1 MATLLL
7 NWGVVRG
14 EREVHAENR
23 HQAILRKLREE
34 GSLRVSDFAAEL
46 GVSPV
51 TVRRDVEILA
61 DRGLVARVHGGA
73 MLPDTWAETAPTGT
87 APGARASGAGTP
99 GAGAAGRQRVIGLIV
114 PSADYYYPEVIKG
127 AREAAAAHNL
137 RLVLDISGYDAG
149 EERTQVERMIGDG
162 VDGLLVVPSGPRG
175 WYEELPVPV
184 VIVERRPEADEVA
197 GIDHVLSDHVHG
209 ARLAV
214 RHLAEAGRRHLV
226 LLVRGTS
233 PTAQW
238 IIEGFE
244 AGVRAAGLEAP
255 RTTSV
260 LDLGDAGHGS
270 PEYDTPVEALLD
282 AAAEGRVDAVIA
294 HPDNEAL
301 ALLRRLR
308 ARSIPVPGKVAI
320 VSYDDEV
327 AGLADIPLSAIAP
340 AKREVGAAA
349 VELVVRRLDQP
360 DAPRHRLFVL
370 PQLRARSS
378 SGG

>member
-1 MATLLL
+1 MA
-7 NWGVVRG
+7 
-14 EREVHAENR
+14 VHAEHR
-23 HQAILRKLREE
+23 HQAILRRLREE

-73 MLPDTWAETAPTGT
+73 MLPETWAETATSEA
-87 APGARASGAGTP
+87 APVTP
-99 GAGAAGRQRVIGLIV
+99 SRGRERVVGLIV

-127 AREAAAAHNL
+127 AREAAAARNV
-137 RLVLDISGYDAG
+137 RLVLDISGYDAD
-149 EERTQVERMIGDG
+149 EERAQAERMIGDG

-197 GIDHVLSDHVHG
+197 GIDHVVSDHVHG

-214 RHLAEAGRRHLV
+214 RHLVEAGRRRLV

-244 AGVRAAGLEAP
+244 AGVRAAGLDA
-255 RTTSV
+255 RSTSV
-260 LDLGDAGHGS
+260 LDIADTGS
-270 PEYDTPVEALLD
+270 PERDGLVEQLLD

-308 ARSIPVPGKVAI
+308 ARSVQVPGDVAI
-320 VSYDDEV
+320 VAYDDEV

-340 AKREVGAAA
+340 AKHEVGASAL
-349 VELVVRRLDQP
+349 ELLVRRLDHP

-370 PQLRARSS
+370 PRLRRRSS
-378 SGG
+378 SGD

>member
-1 MATLLL
+1 M
-7 NWGVVRG
+7 
-14 EREVHAENR
+14 HAEHR
-23 HQAILRKLREE
+23 HQAILRRLREE

-51 TVRRDVEILA
+51 TIRRDVEILA

-73 MLPDTWAETAPTGT
+73 MLPETWAETAPADADPA
-87 APGARASGAGTP
+87 APAR
-99 GAGAAGRQRVIGLIV
+99 GRERVIGLIV

-127 AREAAAAHNL
+127 AREAAAARNA
-137 RLVLDISGYDAG
+137 RLVLDISGYDAD
-149 EERTQVERMIGDG
+149 EERAQVDRMIGDG
-162 VDGLLVVPSGPRG
+162 VDGLLVVPTGPRG
-175 WYEELPVPV
+175 WYEHLPVPV
-184 VIVERRPEADEVA
+184 VIVERRPESDEMA
-197 GIDHVLSDHVHG
+197 GIDHVVSDHVHG

-214 RHLAEAGRRHLV
+214 RHLAEAGRTRLA

-255 RTTSV
+255 LPASV
-260 LDLGDAGHGS
+260 LDTGDAGPGS
-270 PEYDTPVEALLD
+270 PEYDDPVEELLD
-282 AAAEGRVDAVIA
+282 AVAAGRVDAVIA
-294 HPDNEAL
+294 HPDNHAL

-308 ARSIPVPGKVAI
+308 ARSVQVPGGVAI
-320 VSYDDEV
+320 VAYDDEV

-340 AKREVGAAA
+340 AKHEVGASA
-349 VELVVRRLDQP
+349 VELLVRRIEQP

-370 PQLRARSS
+370 PRLRVRSS

>member
-1 MATLLL
+1 M
-7 NWGVVRG
+7 
-14 EREVHAENR
+14 HAEHR
-23 HQAILRKLREE
+23 HQAILRRLREE

-73 MLPDTWAETAPTGT
+73 MLPETWAETAPAEAASH
-87 APGARASGAGTP
+87 APARP
-99 GAGAAGRQRVIGLIV
+99 GRERVIGLIV
-114 PSADYYYPEVIKG
+114 PAADYYYPEVIKG
-127 AREAAAAHNL
+127 AREAAAARNV
-137 RLVLDISGYDAG
+137 RLILDISGYDAD
-149 EERTQVERMIGDG
+149 EERAQVERMIGDG
-162 VDGLLVVPSGPRG
+162 IDGLLVVPSGPRG

-184 VIVERRPEADEVA
+184 VIVERRPDADEAA
-197 GIDHVLSDHVHG
+197 GIDHVVSDHVHG

-214 RHLAEAGRRHLV
+214 RHLADAGRRRLV

-255 RTTSV
+255 GTAPV
-260 LDLGDAGHGS
+260 LDIPDASPGS
-270 PEYDTPVEALLD
+270 REYDGPIEELLD
-282 AAAEGRVDAVIA
+282 AVAEGRVDAVIA
-294 HPDNEAL
+294 HPDNVAL

-308 ARSIPVPGKVAI
+308 ARSIQVPGDLAI
-320 VSYDDEV
+320 VAYDDEV
-327 AGLADIPLSAIAP
+327 AGLADIPLSAVAP
-340 AKREVGAAA
+340 AKYEVGASA
-349 VELVVRRLDQP
+349 VDLLVRRLDQP
-360 DAPRHRLFVL
+360 AAPRHRLFVL

>member
-1 MATLLL
+1 MA
-7 NWGVVRG
+7 
-14 EREVHAENR
+14 VHAEHR
-23 HQAILRKLREE
+23 HQAILRRLREE

-73 MLPDTWAETAPTGT
+73 MLPETWAETATSET
-87 APGARASGAGTP
+87 APATP
-99 GAGAAGRQRVIGLIV
+99 SRGRERVIGLIV

-127 AREAAAAHNL
+127 AREAAAARNV
-137 RLVLDISGYDAG
+137 RLVLDISGYDAD
-149 EERTQVERMIGDG
+149 EERAQAERMIGDG

-197 GIDHVLSDHVHG
+197 GIDHVVSDHVHG

-214 RHLAEAGRRHLV
+214 RHLVEAGRRRLV

-244 AGVRAAGLEAP
+244 AGVRAAGLDA
-255 RTTSV
+255 RSASV
-260 LDLGDAGHGS
+260 MDIADAGS
-270 PEYDTPVEALLD
+270 PEREGLVEQLLD

-308 ARSIPVPGKVAI
+308 ARSVQVPGDVAI
-320 VSYDDEV
+320 VAYDDEV

-340 AKREVGAAA
+340 AKHEVGASAL
-349 VELVVRRLDQP
+349 ELLVRRLDQP

-370 PQLRARSS
+370 PRLRTRSS

>member
-1 MATLLL
+1 M
-7 NWGVVRG
+7 
-14 EREVHAENR
+14 HAEHR
-23 HQAILRKLREE
+23 HQAILRRLREE

-73 MLPDTWAETAPTGT
+73 MLPETWAETATSET
-87 APGARASGAGTP
+87 APATP
-99 GAGAAGRQRVIGLIV
+99 SRGRERVIGLIV

-127 AREAAAAHNL
+127 AREAAAARNV
-137 RLVLDISGYDAG
+137 RLVLDISGYDAD
-149 EERTQVERMIGDG
+149 EERAQAERMIGDG

-197 GIDHVLSDHVHG
+197 GIDHVVSDHVHG

-214 RHLAEAGRRHLV
+214 RHLVEAGRRRLV

-244 AGVRAAGLEAP
+244 AGVRAAGLDA
-255 RTTSV
+255 RSASV
-260 LDLGDAGHGS
+260 MDIADAGS
-270 PEYDTPVEALLD
+270 PERDGLVEQLLD

-308 ARSIPVPGKVAI
+308 GRSVQVPGDVAI
-320 VSYDDEV
+320 VAYDDEV

-340 AKREVGAAA
+340 AKHEVGASAL
-349 VELVVRRLDQP
+349 ELLVRRLDQP

-370 PQLRARSS
+370 PRLRTRSS

>member
-1 MATLLL
+1 MA
-7 NWGVVRG
+7 
-14 EREVHAENR
+14 VHAEHR
-23 HQAILRKLREE
+23 HQAILRRLREE

-73 MLPDTWAETAPTGT
+73 MLPETWAETATSET
-87 APGARASGAGTP
+87 APATP
-99 GAGAAGRQRVIGLIV
+99 SRGRERVIGLIV

-127 AREAAAAHNL
+127 AREAAAARNV
-137 RLVLDISGYDAG
+137 RLVLDISGYDAD
-149 EERTQVERMIGDG
+149 EERAQAERMIGDG

-197 GIDHVLSDHVHG
+197 GIDHVVSDHVHG

-214 RHLAEAGRRHLV
+214 RHLVEAGRRRLV

-244 AGVRAAGLEAP
+244 AGVRAAGLDA
-255 RTTSV
+255 RSASV
-260 LDLGDAGHGS
+260 LDIADAGSTERDGL
-270 PEYDTPVEALLD
+270 VEQLLD

-308 ARSIPVPGKVAI
+308 ARSVQVPGDVAI
-320 VSYDDEV
+320 VAYDDEV

-340 AKREVGAAA
+340 AKHEVGASAL
-349 VELVVRRLDQP
+349 ELLVRRLDQP

-370 PQLRARSS
+370 PRLRARSS

>member
-1 MATLLL
+1 MA
-7 NWGVVRG
+7 
-14 EREVHAENR
+14 VHAEHR
-23 HQAILRKLREE
+23 HQAILRRLREE

-73 MLPDTWAETAPTGT
+73 MLPETWAETAT
-87 APGARASGAGTP
+87 AET
-99 GAGAAGRQRVIGLIV
+99 GAASSSRGRERVIGLIV

-127 AREAAAAHNL
+127 AREAAAARNV
-137 RLVLDISGYDAG
+137 RLVLDISGYDAD
-149 EERTQVERMIGDG
+149 EERAQVERMVGDG
-162 VDGLLVVPSGPRG
+162 IDGLLVVPSGPRG

-184 VIVERRPEADEVA
+184 VIVERRPEADDVA

-214 RHLAEAGRRHLV
+214 RHLVEAGRRRLV

-238 IIEGFE
+238 IIEGF
-244 AGVRAAGLEAP
+244 AGGVRAAGLDAP
-255 RTTSV
+255 GAASV
-260 LDLGDAGHGS
+260 VDTGDAGPGS
-270 PEYDTPVEALLD
+270 PEYDGPFEELLD

-308 ARSIPVPGKVAI
+308 ARSIQVPGDVAI
-320 VSYDDEV
+320 VAYDDEV
-327 AGLADIPLSAIAP
+327 AGLADVPLSAIAP
-340 AKREVGAAA
+340 AKHEVGASA
-349 VELVVRRLDQP
+349 VELLVRRLDQP

-370 PQLRARSS
+370 PRLRARSS

>member
-1 MATLLL
+1 MT
-7 NWGVVRG
+7 
-14 EREVHAENR
+14 VHAEHR
-23 HQAILRKLREE
+23 HQAILRRLREE

-73 MLPDTWAETAPTGT
+73 MLPETWAETATSET
-87 APGARASGAGTP
+87 APATP
-99 GAGAAGRQRVIGLIV
+99 SRGRERVIGLIV

-127 AREAAAAHNL
+127 AREAAAARNV
-137 RLVLDISGYDAG
+137 RLVLDISGYDAD
-149 EERTQVERMIGDG
+149 EERAQAERMIGDG

-184 VIVERRPEADEVA
+184 VIVERRPEAEEVA
-197 GIDHVLSDHVHG
+197 GIDHVVSDHVHG

-214 RHLAEAGRRHLV
+214 RHLVEAGRRRLV

-244 AGVRAAGLEAP
+244 AGVRAAGLDA
-255 RTTSV
+255 RSASV
-260 LDLGDAGHGS
+260 LDIADAGS
-270 PEYDTPVEALLD
+270 PERDGLVEQLLD

-308 ARSIPVPGKVAI
+308 ARSVQVPGDVAI
-320 VSYDDEV
+320 VAYDDEV

-340 AKREVGAAA
+340 AKHEVGASAL
-349 VELVVRRLDQP
+349 ELLVRRLDQP

-370 PQLRARSS
+370 PRLRTRSS

>member
-1 MATLLL
+1 MA
-7 NWGVVRG
+7 
-14 EREVHAENR
+14 VHAEHR
-23 HQAILRKLREE
+23 HQAILRRLREE

-73 MLPDTWAETAPTGT
+73 MLPETWAETATSET
-87 APGARASGAGTP
+87 APATP
-99 GAGAAGRQRVIGLIV
+99 SRGRERVIGLIV

-127 AREAAAAHNL
+127 AREAAAARNV
-137 RLVLDISGYDAG
+137 RLVLDISGYDAD
-149 EERTQVERMIGDG
+149 EERAQAERMIGDG

-197 GIDHVLSDHVHG
+197 GIDHVVSDHVHG

-214 RHLAEAGRRHLV
+214 RHLVEAGRRRLV

-244 AGVRAAGLEAP
+244 AGVRAAGLDA
-255 RTTSV
+255 RSASV
-260 LDLGDAGHGS
+260 LDIADAGS
-270 PEYDTPVEALLD
+270 PERDGLVEQLLD

-294 HPDNEAL
+294 HPDKEAL

-308 ARSIPVPGKVAI
+308 ARSVQVPGDVAI
-320 VSYDDEV
+320 VAYDDEV

-340 AKREVGAAA
+340 AKHEVGASAL
-349 VELVVRRLDQP
+349 ELLVRRLDQP

-370 PQLRARSS
+370 PRLRARSS

>member
-1 MATLLL
+1 M
-7 NWGVVRG
+7 
-14 EREVHAENR
+14 HAENR
-23 HQAILRKLREE
+23 HQAILRRLREE

-73 MLPDTWAETAPTGT
+73 MLPDTWAETAPTGAALT
-87 APGARASGAGTP
+87 AAAPGAPAR
-99 GAGAAGRQRVIGLIV
+99 GRQRVIGLIV

-127 AREAAAAHNL
+127 AREAAAAHDV
-137 RLVLDISGYDAG
+137 RLVLDISGYDAE
-149 EERTQVERMIGDG
+149 EERAQVERMTGDRI
-162 VDGLLVVPSGPRG
+162 DGLLVVPTGPRG

-197 GIDHVLSDHVHG
+197 GIDHVVSDHVHG

-214 RHLAEAGRRHLV
+214 RHLVDAGRRRLV

-233 PTAQW
+233 PTAQG

-244 AGVRAAGLEAP
+244 AGVRAAGLSG
-255 RTTSV
+255 RVSV
-260 LDLGDAGHGS
+260 LDIADAGPGS
-270 PEYDTPVEALLD
+270 PAYDTQVEALLD
-282 AAAEGRVDAVIA
+282 AAAEGRVDAVVA

-308 ARSIPVPGKVAI
+308 ARSVPVPEKVAI
-320 VSYDDEV
+320 VAYDDEV

-340 AKREVGAAA
+340 AKHEVGTAA
-349 VELVVRRLDQP
+349 VELLVRRLDQP

-370 PQLRARSS
+370 PRLRVRSS
-378 SGG
+378 SAG

>member
-1 MATLLL
+1 MA
-7 NWGVVRG
+7 
-14 EREVHAENR
+14 VHAEHR
-23 HQAILRKLREE
+23 HQAILRRLREE

-73 MLPDTWAETAPTGT
+73 MLPETWAETAT
-87 APGARASGAGTP
+87 AEAAPAAASRG
-99 GAGAAGRQRVIGLIV
+99 GRERVIGLIV

-127 AREAAAAHNL
+127 AREAAAARNV
-137 RLVLDISGYDAG
+137 RLVLDISGYDAD
-149 EERTQVERMIGDG
+149 EERAQVERMVGDG
-162 VDGLLVVPSGPRG
+162 IDGLLVVPSGPRG
-175 WYEELPVPV
+175 WYEQLPVPV

-197 GIDHVLSDHVHG
+197 GIDHVVSDHVHG
-209 ARLAV
+209 TRLAV
-214 RHLAEAGRRHLV
+214 RHLVEAGRRRIM

-233 PTAQW
+233 PTAQG

-244 AGVRAAGLEAP
+244 AGVRAAGLETP
-255 RTTSV
+255 GSV
-260 LDLGDAGHGS
+260 SVFDTGDAGPGS
-270 PEYDTPVEALLD
+270 LEHDGPFEQLLD

-294 HPDNEAL
+294 HPDQEAL
-301 ALLRRLR
+301 VLLRRLR
-308 ARSIPVPGKVAI
+308 ARSIQVPGDVAI
-320 VSYDDEV
+320 VAYDDEV

-340 AKREVGAAA
+340 AKHEVGSAA
-349 VELVVRRLDQP
+349 VELLVRRLDQP

-370 PQLRARSS
+370 PRLRARSS

>member
-1 MATLLL
+1 M
-7 NWGVVRG
+7 
-14 EREVHAENR
+14 HAEHR
-23 HQAILRKLREE
+23 HQAILRRLREE

-73 MLPDTWAETAPTGT
+73 MLPETWAETAPAEGAAQ
-87 APGARASGAGTP
+87 APGRP
-99 GAGAAGRQRVIGLIV
+99 GRERVVGLIV
-114 PSADYYYPEVIKG
+114 PAADYYYPEVIKG
-127 AREAAAAHNL
+127 AREAAAARNV
-137 RLVLDISGYDAG
+137 RLILDISGYDAD
-149 EERTQVERMIGDG
+149 EERAQVERMIGDG
-162 VDGLLVVPSGPRG
+162 IDGLLVVPSGPRG

-184 VIVERRPEADEVA
+184 VIVERRPDADESA
-197 GIDHVLSDHVHG
+197 GIDHVVSDHVHG

-214 RHLAEAGRRHLV
+214 RHLADAGRRRLV
-226 LLVRGTS
+226 LLVRGAS
-233 PTAQW
+233 PTAPW

-255 RTTSV
+255 GPAPV
-260 LDLGDAGHGS
+260 LDIPDTGPGDRG
-270 PEYDTPVEALLD
+270 YDGPIEELLD
-282 AAAEGRVDAVIA
+282 AVAEGRVDAVVA

-308 ARSIPVPGKVAI
+308 ARSIQVPGDVAI
-320 VSYDDEV
+320 VAYDDEV
-327 AGLADIPLSAIAP
+327 AGLADIPLSAVAP
-340 AKREVGAAA
+340 AKYEVGASA
-349 VELVVRRLDQP
+349 VELLVRRLDQP

-378 SGG
+378 SGS

>member
-1 MATLLL
+1 M
-7 NWGVVRG
+7 
-14 EREVHAENR
+14 HAEHR
-23 HQAILRKLREE
+23 HQAILRRLREE

-51 TVRRDVEILA
+51 TIRRDVEVLA

-73 MLPDTWAETAPTGT
+73 MLPETWAETAPADADPA
-87 APGARASGAGTP
+87 APAR
-99 GAGAAGRQRVIGLIV
+99 GRERVIGLIV

-127 AREAAAAHNL
+127 AREAAAARNA
-137 RLVLDISGYDAG
+137 RLVLDISGYDAD

-162 VDGLLVVPSGPRG
+162 IDGLLVVPTGPRG
-175 WYEELPVPV
+175 WYEQLPVPV
-184 VIVERRPEADEVA
+184 VIVERRPEADEMA
-197 GIDHVLSDHVHG
+197 GIDHVVSDHVHG

-214 RHLAEAGRRHLV
+214 RHLAEAGRTRLA

-255 RTTSV
+255 LSTSV
-260 LDLGDAGHGS
+260 LVTADAGPGS
-270 PEYDTPVEALLD
+270 PEYDGPVEELLD
-282 AAAEGRVDAVIA
+282 AAAAGRVDAVIA

-308 ARSIPVPGKVAI
+308 ARSVQVPGDVAI
-320 VSYDDEV
+320 VAYDDEV

-340 AKREVGAAA
+340 AKHEVGASA
-349 VELVVRRLDQP
+349 VELLVRRLEQP

-370 PQLRARSS
+370 PRLRVRSS
-378 SGG
+378 SGA